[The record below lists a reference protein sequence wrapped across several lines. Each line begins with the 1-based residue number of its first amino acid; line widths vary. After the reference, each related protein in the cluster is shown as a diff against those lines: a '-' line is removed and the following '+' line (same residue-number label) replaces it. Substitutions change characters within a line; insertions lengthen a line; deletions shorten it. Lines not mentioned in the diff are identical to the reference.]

1 MAGESPG
8 VLYVVGTPLGNL
20 EDLSE
25 RARRTL
31 AEVDLVAAEDTRR
44 TRRLLSSIGLKRP
57 LISYHAHNES
67 RQTERLLATL
77 AGGASVALVSD
88 AGTPNISDPGHR
100 VVRAALDARFRVV
113 CIPGPSAV
121 VAALSISGMPA
132 DRFVFEGFLPR
143 KGPAR
148 RARLEA
154 LRDESRT
161 IVFFEAVHRMAA
173 TMADL
178 VASLGSGRRAAIGRE
193 LTKVHET
200 LTVDSLASLAAK
212 LGHGYPLKGEFV
224 IVVEGVA
231 GPDTGDGPPLAET
244 RRVFDLLR
252 AELPQSTAA
261 KLTAKITGAPRDQV
275 YGLGR
280 DPAPG

>member
-1 MAGESPG
+1 MAGESSG

-20 EDLSE
+20 EDLSD

-31 AEVDLVAAEDTRR
+31 AEVDLIAAEDTRR

-57 LISYHAHNES
+57 VISYHAHNES
-67 RQTERLLATL
+67 HQTQRLLATL
-77 AGGASVALVSD
+77 ARGESVALVSD

-100 VVRAALDARFRVV
+100 VVRAALDARYRVV
-113 CIPGPSAV
+113 CVPGPSAV
-121 VAALSISGMPA
+121 VAALSMSGMPA

-154 LRDESRT
+154 LTDEART
-161 IVFFEAVHRMAA
+161 IVFYEAVHRMAA
-173 TMADL
+173 TMTDL
-178 VASLGSGRRAAIGRE
+178 VATLGAERPAVIARE

-200 LTVDSLASLAAK
+200 LLDGTLASLSAG
-212 LGHGYPLKGEFV
+212 LGSDSPLKGEFV
-224 IVVEGVA
+224 IVVHGRAEPRA
-231 GPDTGDGPPLAET
+231 AAPSAET

-261 KLTAKITGAPRDQV
+261 KLTAKITGASRDQV
-275 YGLGR
+275 YRLGR
-280 DPAPG
+280 DSTAT